1 MTIEDIIKANGGTVA
16 KQSSES
22 ADTGTKSTSRISEI
36 IAANK
41 EAADKQ
47 LAVRNAPKA
56 HGGASGKFGVDAKK
70 DDGTIKIHALGAG
83 ETKPTT
89 SRVGKTINAGVQ
101 GTMSNF
107 TNFWGWL
114 RSRPWRLSSRRTTP
128 TSAGARWWWS
138 SDPPVP
144 ASPPSSAA

>member
-16 KQSSES
+16 QKSGKS

-47 LAVRNAPKA
+47 LAVRNVPKV
-56 HGGASGKFGVDAKK
+56 HVGATGKSGVDAKR
-70 DDGTIKIHALGAG
+70 DDGTVKIHALGAG

-89 SRVGKTINAGVQ
+89 SRAGKTINAGGQ
-101 GTMSNF
+101 STMSNF
-107 TNFWGWL
+107 TNF
-114 RSRPWRLSSRRTTP
+114 
-128 TSAGARWWWS
+128 
-138 SDPPVP
+138 
-144 ASPPSSAA
+144 